1 MGGRMRFLGRG
12 RTKGR
17 AVVLVLCALCTTCSD
32 GSTGPGPI
40 DLSELPGTIVF
51 LSDREYGDTPLGPS
65 RTELYA
71 IRPDGSQER
80 QLTDNDWLDN
90 IAALTSAHPS
100 GRSVLFERLMRTAPA
115 VTVDIVSAD
124 LDGTVVAITH
134 NLENGQQQEWATDPR
149 WSPDG
154 SRILSTTTGPDVL
167 TIMSYAA
174 DGSDGHPFLPGSVT
188 NDWKPRWS
196 PTGEWVAFLSEDAVG
211 DPWQCEVVRPDGSAR
226 RRIVADDACEGM
238 AWAPD
243 GSRVVFSSGG
253 GYGVGSWS
261 LWQAGVDGSSPARI
275 LQSRAGMLDLLS
287 PVFSPTGD
295 RLAFV
300 ARGEDNSEDI
310 FIASADGSDVSPL
323 VTGPGDDRSV
333 AFSPDGRFVAFQTTR
348 FGPVELMA
356 LSAEGG
362 EPVRITETGFNRNPI
377 WLSGR

>member
-1 MGGRMRFLGRG
+1 MGGHPRFLRG
-12 RTKGR
+12 EGTEGR
-17 AVVLVLCALCTTCSD
+17 AAVLVLYALCAACSD
-32 GSTGPGPI
+32 GPTGPGPI

-124 LDGTVVAITH
+124 LEGTVVAITH
-134 NLENGQQQEWATDPR
+134 NLENGQQEDWATDPR

-167 TIMSYAA
+167 AIMSYAA
-174 DGSDGHPFLPGSVT
+174 DGSDGHPLLPGSVT

-196 PTGEWVAFLSEDAVG
+196 PTGEWVGFLSEDAVP

-226 RRIVADDACEGM
+226 RRIVAGDACEGM

-243 GSRVVFSSGG
+243 GSQVVFSSGG
-253 GYGVGSWS
+253 GYGAGSWS
-261 LWQAGVDGSSPARI
+261 LWQADDDGSNPVRI
-275 LQSRAGMLDLLS
+275 IQSKAGMVDLVL
-287 PVFSPTGD
+287 PVFSPSGD
-295 RLAFV
+295 RLTFV
-300 ARGEDNSEDI
+300 ARGEDYSLDV
-310 FIASADGSDVSPL
+310 FIASSDGSDVRPL
-323 VTGPGDDRSV
+323 VTGPGDDQNVS
-333 AFSPDGRFVAFQTTR
+333 FSPDGRAVVFQTTR
-348 FGPVELMA
+348 FGAVELMVV
-356 LSAEGG
+356 SVDGG
-362 EPVRITETGFNRNPI
+362 EPARITETGFNRNPI